1 MPLYKHIDLFYRY
14 LRFLLFS
21 HYFSF
26 CVTHHLAQGFVVY
39 MYDQFGLFQVILCG
53 SVVGYVRLDKDGIY
67 GCFVDFMS

>member
-26 CVTHHLAQGFVVY
+26 CVTHHLAQGFVV
-39 MYDQFGLFQVILCG
+39 
-53 SVVGYVRLDKDGIY
+53 GYVRLDKDGIY